1 MIKPIQIA
9 LAPTRNRPLNMF
21 LGVVLALASMLLL
34 LAVATY
40 HATDPSLNTSTDP
53 GVPVVIGNWIGPIGA
68 FIGDLAL
75 QTLGFTAFFL
85 PLWLGA
91 VAWGWMRSRWAG
103 SGWLRACG
111 ALLSLVFLPA
121 VFGLLPWHWHWL
133 HVIPIEGVTGRLVA
147 GMLVTWL
154 NLQGAWLVAGVL
166 AAAGVYFAMAIS
178 FRAVFESIED
188 RWLRMQAWHD
198 RWRNWREDRAEMRAE
213 RELAEDEQKNPGPA
227 QRIFTGA
234 IDAPE
239 SEAELHQPGRFAA
252 FFKRRAKAVDGD
264 SLNEIPAYQR
274 VAERPVLAQT
284 ANPTSVAEPPLRPS
298 IWDRTAEAG
307 GTRATRVPSPAPL
320 ELGRAAAPIPVEK
333 RVGPAV
339 LPAAPAPRPETR
351 QETRAAHP
359 PAPTEI
365 AIHERADAEVRTT
378 TVAPRNVSGFKLPP
392 STLLNA
398 GGGPQAIREDEL
410 REEAKVLVEKCAE
423 FDVRGQVVQINP
435 GPDGHNVRVQARGRR
450 QVFARDRA
458 GRRPV
463 PGDAGRKHP
472 HRAHGRQEHGGH
484 PGAQPRARD
493 HSPAR
498 RAGVGDFC
506 QVEGAAH
513 AGHGQGH
520 QRAHRDRRS
529 GFHAARADRRL
540 DRIGQIGGHQRH
552 DHEPAVS
559 APRRRRCG

>member
-178 FRAVFESIED
+178 FRAVFESMED

-239 SEAELHQPGRFAA
+239 SEAESHQPGRFAA

-264 SLNEIPAYQR
+264 SCERDSCFPAR
-274 VAERPVLAQT
+274 SGTAGRGAT
-284 ANPTSVAEPPLRPS
+284 ANPIPWPSRRSAPASGSGRP
-298 IWDRTAEAG
+298 RPVEA
-307 GTRATRVPSPAPL
+307 RATRVPSPAPAGVGL
-320 ELGRAAAPIPVEK
+320 APPQPSRWKGAE
-333 RVGPAV
+333 PAV
-339 LPAAPAPRPETR
+339 LPAAPAPRQETR
-351 QETRAAHP
+351 QDT
-359 PAPTEI
+359 
-365 AIHERADAEVRTT
+365 
-378 TVAPRNVSGFKLPP
+378 P
-392 STLLNA
+392 S
-398 GGGPQAIREDEL
+398 
-410 REEAKVLVEKCAE
+410 
-423 FDVRGQVVQINP
+423 
-435 GPDGHNVRVQARGRR
+435 
-450 QVFARDRA
+450 
-458 GRRPV
+458 
-463 PGDAGRKHP
+463 
-472 HRAHGRQEHGGH
+472 
-484 PGAQPRARD
+484 
-493 HSPAR
+493 
-498 RAGVGDFC
+498 
-506 QVEGAAH
+506 
-513 AGHGQGH
+513 
-520 QRAHRDRRS
+520 RS
-529 GFHAARADRRL
+529 SARAN
-540 DRIGQIGGHQRH
+540 
-552 DHEPAVS
+552 
-559 APRRRRCG
+559 